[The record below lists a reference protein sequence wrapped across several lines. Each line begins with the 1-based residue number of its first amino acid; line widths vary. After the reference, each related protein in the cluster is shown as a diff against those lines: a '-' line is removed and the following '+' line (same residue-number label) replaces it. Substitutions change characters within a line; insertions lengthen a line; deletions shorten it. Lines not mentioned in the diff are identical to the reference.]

1 MINNN
6 IVSLTMDN
14 GINVKV
20 DKGNI
25 KGVNKYE
32 LEDHISELFKFKK
45 KYKSKELIELSS
57 VCDCMWNLMFCSINK
72 ESREMSFKLC

>member
-6 IVSLTMDN
+6 IVELQMDN
-14 GINVKV
+14 GINVKI

-25 KGVNKYE
+25 IGVSKYD

-57 VCDCMWNLMFCSINK
+57 ICDCMFNLIFCGINK
-72 ESREMSFKLC
+72 ETKAMSFKLC